1 MEKSLNGTVSQ
12 LSGST
17 GDTTRGLRTWQ
28 LFGLLVVASAVLA
41 WAENEFVMTP
51 EVYRNILGSQL
62 EAERIDAQIDML
74 SRFRGWGYLTI
85 PVMLW
90 LRVAFIALLVQ
101 MFCLLGT
108 IEIRF
113 GRLFRIAAIAFIAD
127 LVGSANHLV
136 WLVRQG
142 PLAIDAA
149 TLGVMPGSI
158 AGFFLERPQG
168 ASGFYTVLSQ
178 VNMFELG
185 WVGLMVLGLT
195 GTRRVGTAGAVL
207 VTGGVWALVTFLQ
220 FAVAMYMQHVGA

>member
-1 MEKSLNGTVSQ
+1 M
-12 LSGST
+12 
-17 GDTTRGLRTWQ
+17 TRRFGTWQ

-62 EAERIDAQIDML
+62 GAERIDAQIDML
-74 SRFRGWGYLTI
+74 SRFRGWSYLTI
-85 PVMLW
+85 PGMLW

-113 GRLFRIAAIAFIAD
+113 GRLFRIAAIAFISN
-127 LVGSANHLV
+127 LVGSANRLV
-136 WLVRQG
+136 WLVRQE
-142 PLAIDAA
+142 PSAIDAA
-149 TLGVMPGSI
+149 SLGVMPGSI
-158 AGFFLERPQG
+158 AAFFLETPSG

-178 VNMFELG
+178 ANVFELG

-195 GTRRVGTAGAVL
+195 GTRRVGTTGAVL

-220 FAVAMYMQHVGA
+220 FAIAMYMQHVGA

>member
-12 LSGST
+12 LSASS
-17 GDTTRGLRTWQ
+17 GDMTRLRTWQ

-62 EAERIDAQIDML
+62 DAERIDAQIDMMN
-74 SRFRGWGYLTI
+74 RFRGWSYLSI

-90 LRVAFIALLVQ
+90 LRLAFIALLVQ

-108 IEIRF
+108 IEIQF
-113 GRLFRIAAIAFIAD
+113 VRLFRIAAIAFVAD
-127 LVGSANHLV
+127 LVGSANRLV
-136 WLVRQG
+136 WLARQA
-142 PLAIDAA
+142 PSAIDTA

-168 ASGFYTVLSQ
+168 ASGFYTLLSQ

-195 GTRRVGTAGAVL
+195 GTRRVGTTGAVL
-207 VTGGVWALVTFLQ
+207 VAGGVWALVTFLQ
-220 FAVAMYMQHVGA
+220 FAVALFMQHMGG

>member
-1 MEKSLNGTVSQ
+1 M
-12 LSGST
+12 
-17 GDTTRGLRTWQ
+17 TRRFGTWQ

-62 EAERIDAQIDML
+62 GAERIDAQIDML
-74 SRFRGWGYLTI
+74 SRFRGWSYLTI
-85 PVMLW
+85 PGMLW

-113 GRLFRIAAIAFIAD
+113 GRLFRIAAIAFISN
-127 LVGSANHLV
+127 LVGSANRLV
-136 WLVRQG
+136 WLVRQE
-142 PLAIDAA
+142 PSAIDAA
-149 TLGVMPGSI
+149 SLGVMPGSI
-158 AGFFLERPQG
+158 AAFFLETPPG

-178 VNMFELG
+178 ANVFELG

-195 GTRRVGTAGAVL
+195 GTRRVGTTGAVL

-220 FAVAMYMQHVGA
+220 FAIAMYMQHVGA

>member
-1 MEKSLNGTVSQ
+1 MEKSLNGTASQ

-17 GDTTRGLRTWQ
+17 GDMTRLRTWQ

-62 EAERIDAQIDML
+62 DAERIDAQIDMM
-74 SRFRGWGYLTI
+74 SRFRGWGYLTV

-90 LRVAFIALLVQ
+90 LRLAFVALLVQ

-108 IEIRF
+108 IEIQF
-113 GRLFRIAAIAFIAD
+113 VRLFPIAAIAFVAD
-127 LVGSANHLV
+127 LLGSANRLV

-142 PLAIDAA
+142 PSAIDAA

-158 AGFFLERPQG
+158 AGFFLQRPQG
-168 ASGFYTVLSQ
+168 ASGLYTLLSQ

-185 WVGLMVLGLT
+185 WAGLMVLGLT

-207 VTGGVWALVTFLQ
+207 VTGGVWALVTFLR
-220 FAVAMYMQHVGA
+220 FAVALFMQYMGA

>member
-1 MEKSLNGTVSQ
+1 MEKSLNGTVSR

-17 GDTTRGLRTWQ
+17 GDTTRPLRTWQ

-41 WAENEFVMTP
+41 WVENEFVMTP

-62 EAERIDAQIDML
+62 DAERIDAQIDMM
-74 SRFRGWGYLTI
+74 SRFRGWGYVTI

-90 LRVAFIALLVQ
+90 LRLAFIALLVQ

-108 IEIRF
+108 IEIQF
-113 GRLFRIAAIAFIAD
+113 GRLFRIAAIAGIAD
-127 LVGSANHLV
+127 LVGSANRLV

-142 PLAIDAA
+142 PSAIDAA

-168 ASGFYTVLSQ
+168 ASGLYTLLSQ

-185 WVGLMVLGLT
+185 WAGLMVLGLT

-220 FAVAMYMQHVGA
+220 FAVALFMQHMGA